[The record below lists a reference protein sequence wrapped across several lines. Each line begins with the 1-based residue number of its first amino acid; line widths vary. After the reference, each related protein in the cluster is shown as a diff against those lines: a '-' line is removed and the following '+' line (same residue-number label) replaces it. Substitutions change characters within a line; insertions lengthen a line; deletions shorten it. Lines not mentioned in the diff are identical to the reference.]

1 MRGIKSENLQA
12 IVDFLYCG
20 EANVFQENLDSFLS
34 IAEEL
39 KLKGLMGQTEE
50 FEKKAEINSPGQT
63 HRNMNP
69 KPFCKTE
76 RTSLHN
82 EQFQTNIEPN
92 FDKQRPNE
100 QMNLERRI
108 AISNVVPEDLQEL
121 DEKVKS
127 MMEKGQNISSNG
139 SKTKICKICRK

>member
-1 MRGIKSENLQA
+1 MSDA
-12 IVDFLYCG
+12 IT
-20 EANVFQENLDSFLS
+20 S
-34 IAEEL
+34 
-39 KLKGLMGQTEE
+39 K
-50 FEKKAEINSPGQT
+50 INT
-63 HRNMNP
+63 

-108 AISNVVPEDLQEL
+108 AISNVVPGDLQEL

-127 MMEKGQNISSNG
+127 MMEKGENISFFYCSNG
-139 SKTKICKICRK
+139 RKT